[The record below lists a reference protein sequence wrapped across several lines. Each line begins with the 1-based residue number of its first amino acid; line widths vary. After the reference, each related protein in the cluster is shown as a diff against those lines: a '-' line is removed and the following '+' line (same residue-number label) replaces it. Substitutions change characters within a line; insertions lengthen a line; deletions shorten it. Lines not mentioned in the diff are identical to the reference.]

1 MENLGDS
8 VIVCGVMTVFP
19 CALPPAL
26 LLHQA
31 AAAMLASPC
40 RAHSSLHNRT
50 DAATHSFEERSLEKV
65 IFPMDFCL
73 SIRDVFKAFVQNKQ
87 VKFHLILREAN
98 RTQNEQAKLCHT
110 FSVTF

>member
-1 MENLGDS
+1 
-8 VIVCGVMTVFP
+8 
-19 CALPPAL
+19 
-26 LLHQA
+26 
-31 AAAMLASPC
+31 
-40 RAHSSLHNRT
+40 
-50 DAATHSFEERSLEKV
+50 
-65 IFPMDFCL
+65 MDFPL